1 MGFFI
6 EISFDV
12 IKSNN
17 FIDLKKNIIELADK
31 SKKEFYYVNHEIMGK
46 NRRIYRNHYVM
57 SFLFGD
63 NEELVADFIRN
74 VKKLKIVN
82 IESVGYDNCVFKLM
96 YASKKYLNIMDKFKA
111 KEYLQDK
118 KGNSLFKNDSVILKA
133 VYKK

>member
-17 FIDLKKNIIELADK
+17 FIDLKKNIIASADK
-31 SKKEFYYVNHEIMGK
+31 NKKEFFYVNHEIMGK

-63 NEELVADFIRN
+63 NEEIVADFVRDM
-74 VKKLKIVN
+74 KKLKIVN
-82 IESVGYDNCVFKLM
+82 IESIGYDNCVFKLM
-96 YASKKYLNIMDKFKA
+96 YASRKYLNIMDKFKA
-111 KEYLQDK
+111 KEYLQK
-118 KGNSLFKNDSVILKA
+118 KRENTLFKNDSVILKA

>member
-31 SKKEFYYVNHEIMGK
+31 SKKEFFYVNHEIMGK

-63 NEELVADFIRN
+63 NEELVADFIRDI
-74 VKKLKIVN
+74 KKMKIVN

-111 KEYLQDK
+111 KEYLQKK
-118 KGNSLFKNDSVILKA
+118 KGNTLFKNDSVILKA

>member
-6 EISFDV
+6 EISFDI

-31 SKKEFYYVNHEIMGK
+31 NKKEFFYVNHEIMGK

-63 NEELVADFIRN
+63 NEELLADFVRN
-74 VKKLKIVN
+74 IKKLKIVN
-82 IESVGYDNCVFKLM
+82 IESIGYDNCVFKLM
-96 YASKKYLNIMDKFKA
+96 YASRRYLNIMDKFKA
-111 KEYLQDK
+111 KEYLQK
-118 KGNSLFKNDSVILKA
+118 KRENTLFKNDSVILKA

>member
-31 SKKEFYYVNHEIMGK
+31 SKKEFFYVNHEIMGK

-63 NEELVADFIRN
+63 NEELVADFIRD

-96 YASKKYLNIMDKFKA
+96 YASRKYLNIMDKFKA
-111 KEYLQDK
+111 KEYLQK
-118 KGNSLFKNDSVILKA
+118 KREHTLFKNDSVILKA

>member
-31 SKKEFYYVNHEIMGK
+31 SKKEFFYVNHEIMGK

-63 NEELVADFIRN
+63 NEELVADFIRD

-96 YASKKYLNIMDKFKA
+96 YASRKYLNIMDKFKA
-111 KEYLQDK
+111 KEYLQK
-118 KGNSLFKNDSVILKA
+118 KRENTLFKNDSVILKA

>member
-6 EISFDV
+6 EISFDI

-17 FIDLKKNIIELADK
+17 FIDLKKNIIEL
-31 SKKEFYYVNHEIMGK
+31 SEVCKKEFFYVNHEIMGT

-74 VKKLKIVN
+74 IKKLKIVN
-82 IESVGYDNCVFKLM
+82 IESVGYDNCIFKLM

-111 KEYLQDK
+111 KEYLQK
-118 KGNSLFKNDSVILKA
+118 KRENTLFKQDSVIFKA
-133 VYKK
+133 IYKK

>member
-74 VKKLKIVN
+74 IKKLKIVN